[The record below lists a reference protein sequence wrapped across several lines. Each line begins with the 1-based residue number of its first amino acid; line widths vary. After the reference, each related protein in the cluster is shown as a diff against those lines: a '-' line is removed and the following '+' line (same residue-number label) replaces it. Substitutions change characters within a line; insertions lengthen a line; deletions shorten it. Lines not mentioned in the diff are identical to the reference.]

1 MITSTA
7 PDIPSAIMGRINVMT
22 DPVILCALFL
32 SYLIITFYSTGSVS
46 RNKSYFGERGY
57 HDLQESV
64 HNSAIARG
72 KADKAAGKSC
82 PVKAECPPEWYMRK

>member
-1 MITSTA
+1 
-7 PDIPSAIMGRINVMT
+7 MGRINVMT